1 MYFSGI
7 NTTNII
13 NALASKYM
21 KFYFLDLL
29 GTVEFC
35 VELFLCTAK
44 FDANYA

>member
-1 MYFSGI
+1 MYFNGI

-13 NALASKYM
+13 NALASTYM
-21 KFYFLDLL
+21 KFYFLDFL

-35 VELFLCTAK
+35 AGLFLRTTE